1 VGVSRWLRP
10 RLAGTREA
18 VDFRAD
24 YDMPNTQ
31 HPHAH
36 IEAEATLGI
45 SCAACALLDGVDGTI
60 DGSFGP
66 VGAVAKSEHGFRAM
80 VKRAENRSAD
90 RITGFAGS
98 MKFVYIHIGW
108 FVVWVSLNVG
118 LAGIGWEFD
127 KFPFGLLTMIVSLE
141 AIFLAT
147 FVMISQNRS
156 SARADLRSELD
167 FENNVRAEVWSI
179 HIGHSLGIDSD
190 HVESIVQK
198 ALATSRAHMSGS

>member
-1 VGVSRWLRP
+1 MSNKQLK
-10 RLAGTREA
+10 
-18 VDFRAD
+18 
-24 YDMPNTQ
+24 
-31 HPHAH
+31 HAH
-36 IEAEATLGI
+36 PGPAVAPGV

-66 VGAVAKSEHGFRAM
+66 VGAVAKSEHGFRSI

-90 RITGFAGS
+90 RITSFAGS

-190 HVESIVQK
+190 HVEAIVQQ
-198 ALATSRAHMSGS
+198 ALATSRARMSES

>member
-1 VGVSRWLRP
+1 MSNEARHHEHRGSVASPGV
-10 RLAGTREA
+10 
-18 VDFRAD
+18 
-24 YDMPNTQ
+24 
-31 HPHAH
+31 
-36 IEAEATLGI
+36 

-60 DGSFGP
+60 DGTFGP
-66 VGAVAKSEHGFRAM
+66 VGAVAKSEHGFRGM
-80 VKRAENRSAD
+80 VRRAENRSAD
-90 RITGFAGS
+90 RITNFAGS

-108 FVVWVSLNVG
+108 FVVWISLNVG

-156 SARADLRSELD
+156 AARADLRSELD

-190 HVESIVQK
+190 HVEAIVQQ
-198 ALATSRAHMSGS
+198 ALATSRARMSES

>member
-1 VGVSRWLRP
+1 M
-10 RLAGTREA
+10 AK
-18 VDFRAD
+18 
-24 YDMPNTQ
+24 TQ
-31 HPHAH
+31 HNHALTGPN
-36 IEAEATLGI
+36 AQPNS

-60 DGSFGP
+60 DGTFGP
-66 VGAVAKSEHGFRAM
+66 VGAVAKSEHGFRSL

-90 RITGFAGS
+90 RITSFAGS

-108 FVVWVSLNVG
+108 FVVWISLNVG

-127 KFPFGLLTMIVSLE
+127 KYPFGLLTMIVSLE

-156 SARADLRSELD
+156 AARADLRSELD

-190 HVESIVQK
+190 HVESIVQQ
-198 ALATSRAHMSGS
+198 ALETSRARMRES

>member
-1 VGVSRWLRP
+1 MSNKAHQHEHRGSVANPGV
-10 RLAGTREA
+10 
-18 VDFRAD
+18 
-24 YDMPNTQ
+24 
-31 HPHAH
+31 
-36 IEAEATLGI
+36 

-60 DGSFGP
+60 DGTFGP
-66 VGAVAKSEHGFRAM
+66 VGAVAKSEHGFRSM
-80 VKRAENRSAD
+80 VRRAENRSAD
-90 RITGFAGS
+90 RITNFAGS

-108 FVVWVSLNVG
+108 FVVWISLNVG

-190 HVESIVQK
+190 HVEAIVQQ
-198 ALATSRAHMSGS
+198 ALATSRARMSES